1 MPFAR
6 YDSPECGCGQ
16 VLLANWLAIL
26 VSGFGRSSLTARL
39 LEQGDYPVS
48 LQKGTLIA
56 LRYPLDGSN
65 VPPWREAVRVLRGA
79 LYGA

>member
-6 YDSPECGCGQ
+6 YDSPELGRGQ

-26 VSGFGRSSLTARL
+26 VSGLRISSLMVRL
-39 LEQGDYPVS
+39 LEQGDSPIS

-65 VPPWREAVRVLRGA
+65 VPPRSEAVRVLCWP
-79 LYGA
+79 L

>member
-6 YDSPECGCGQ
+6 YDSPELGRGQ
-16 VLLANWLAIL
+16 MLLARRL
-26 VSGFGRSSLTARL
+26 VTLISGLGISSLMERS

-65 VPPWREAVRVLRGA
+65 VPPWREAVRVLRGP

>member
-6 YDSPECGCGQ
+6 YDSPELGRGQ
-16 VLLANWLAIL
+16 VLLTRRLVIL
-26 VSGFGRSSLTARL
+26 ISGLGIRCLMVRL
-39 LEQGDYPVS
+39 LEQGDTPVS

-56 LRYPLDGSN
+56 LRYPLAGSN
-65 VPPWREAVRVLRGA
+65 VPPWREAVRVLRGP

>member
-6 YDSPECGCGQ
+6 YDSPELGRGQ
-16 VLLANWLAIL
+16 MLLARRL
-26 VSGFGRSSLTARL
+26 VTLISGLGISSLMERL

-65 VPPWREAVRVLRGA
+65 VPPWREAVRVLRGP

>member
-1 MPFAR
+1 MHFAR
-6 YDSPECGCGQ
+6 YDSPEWGRGQ

-26 VSGFGRSSLTARL
+26 VSGLRRSRLTARL
-39 LEQGDYPVS
+39 LEQGDHPVS

-56 LRYPLDGSN
+56 LGYPLDGSN
-65 VPPWREAVRVLRGA
+65 VPPWREAVRVLRGP

>member
-6 YDSPECGCGQ
+6 YDSPELGRGQ
-16 VLLANWLAIL
+16 ILLARRL
-26 VSGFGRSSLTARL
+26 VTLISGLGISSLMVRL
-39 LEQGDYPVS
+39 LEQGDSPVS

-65 VPPWREAVRVLRGA
+65 VPPRSEAVRVLREPP
-79 LYGA
+79 

>member
-6 YDSPECGCGQ
+6 YDSPELGRGQ
-16 VLLANWLAIL
+16 MLLARRL
-26 VSGFGRSSLTARL
+26 VTLISGLGISSLMVRL
-39 LEQGDYPVS
+39 LEQGDSPVS

-65 VPPWREAVRVLRGA
+65 VPPWREAVRVLRGP

>member
-6 YDSPECGCGQ
+6 YDCPKWGRGQ
-16 VLLANWLAIL
+16 VLLANWRAIL
-26 VSGFGRSSLTARL
+26 VSGLGISSLMVRL
-39 LEQGDYPVS
+39 LEQGDSPIS

-65 VPPWREAVRVLRGA
+65 VLPRSEAVRVLCWP
-79 LYGA
+79 L

>member
-6 YDSPECGCGQ
+6 YDSPELGRGQ
-16 VLLANWLAIL
+16 MLLARRLVIL
-26 VSGFGRSSLTARL
+26 ISGLGISSLMVRL
-39 LEQGDYPVS
+39 LEQSDSPVS

-65 VPPWREAVRVLRGA
+65 VSPRSEAVRVLRGPP
-79 LYGA
+79 

>member
-6 YDSPECGCGQ
+6 YDSPELGRGQ
-16 VLLANWLAIL
+16 ILLARRL
-26 VSGFGRSSLTARL
+26 VTLISGLGISSLMVRL
-39 LEQGDYPVS
+39 LEQGDSPVS

-65 VPPWREAVRVLRGA
+65 VPPRSEAVRVLREPT
-79 LYGA
+79 

>member
-6 YDSPECGCGQ
+6 YDSPELGRGQ
-16 VLLANWLAIL
+16 VLLARRLVIL
-26 VSGFGRSSLTARL
+26 ISGLGISSLMVRL
-39 LEQGDYPVS
+39 LEQGDSPVS

-65 VPPWREAVRVLRGA
+65 VPPRSEAVSLLGGS
-79 LYGA
+79 L

>member
-6 YDSPECGCGQ
+6 YDSPALGRGQ
-16 VLLANWLAIL
+16 MLLARRLVIL
-26 VSGFGRSSLTARL
+26 ISGLVRRCLTERL
-39 LEQGDYPVS
+39 LEQRDNPIS

-65 VPPWREAVRVLRGA
+65 VPPRSEAVRVLREPP
-79 LYGA
+79 

>member
-6 YDSPECGCGQ
+6 YDNPELGRGQ
-16 VLLANWLAIL
+16 ILLARRL
-26 VSGFGRSSLTARL
+26 VTLISGLRISSLMVRL
-39 LEQGDYPVS
+39 LEQGDSPVS

-65 VPPWREAVRVLRGA
+65 VPPRSEAVRVLRGSP
-79 LYGA
+79 

>member
-6 YDSPECGCGQ
+6 CDSPEWGCGQ
-16 VLLANWLAIL
+16 VLLARRLVIL
-26 VSGFGRSSLTARL
+26 ISRLGISSLMVRL
-39 LEQGDYPVS
+39 LEQGDSPIS

-65 VPPWREAVRVLRGA
+65 VPPWREAVRVLRGPQ
-79 LYGA
+79 